1 MAPSSTAA
9 LLERVERRLVAK
21 WGSARTAAALMIA
34 AMLVW
39 PTIEGLGGLVM
50 STVPPLQLVWLRYAV
65 HLGLLLLFGATGS
78 RASLLKTRYPAM
90 QIGRSL
96 LMLGM
101 PVFWLAAAA
110 RMPNT
115 TVMAVFWTTPLV
127 AMVGASVL
135 LRERPTLVESVLA
148 VAGFV
153 GTLLVLSPT
162 MPPGLGGP
170 VLAVAM
176 SGCYGLYLV
185 GTRWLRREP
194 TAVNLFYSALPVLLV
209 LTPVMP
215 FVWRWPPVSALPL
228 IALIGALG
236 LVLLFLID
244 RALHLASVARTAPLG
259 FVQPV
264 SESLVFGA
272 ASGVLP
278 GRVAGLGLLLVA
290 CVVGV
295 CVVRGDRGSQEIPHH
310 PA

>member
-1 MAPSSTAA
+1 MM
-9 LLERVERRLVAK
+9 L
-21 WGSARTAAALMIA
+21 A

-50 STVPPLQLVWLRYAV
+50 SSVPPLELVWLRYAV
-65 HLGLLLLFGATGS
+65 HLLLLFLFSSTGS
-78 RASLLKTRYPAM
+78 RASLLKTQYPAV

-110 RMPNT
+110 RMPNSS
-115 TVMAVFWTTPLV
+115 VMAFFWTTPLV
-127 AMVGASVL
+127 AIVGASVL
-135 LRERPTLVESVLA
+135 LRERPKVLEAVLA
-148 VAGFV
+148 IAGLA

-162 MPPGLGGP
+162 GPTGRRGP
-170 VLAVAM
+170 VLALLM

-194 TAVNLFYSALPVLLV
+194 TAVNLVYSALPVLLV

-215 FVWRWPPVSALPL
+215 FVWRWPPASTLP
-228 IALIGALG
+228 IIVLIGALG

-244 RALHLASVARTAPLG
+244 RALHLASVSRTAPLG

-272 ASGVLP
+272 VAGVP
-278 GRVAGLGLLLVA
+278 VTRMAGLGFLIVVTVVA
-290 CVVGV
+290 V
-295 CVVRGDRGSQEIPHH
+295 CMLRGERGSTEIPHH